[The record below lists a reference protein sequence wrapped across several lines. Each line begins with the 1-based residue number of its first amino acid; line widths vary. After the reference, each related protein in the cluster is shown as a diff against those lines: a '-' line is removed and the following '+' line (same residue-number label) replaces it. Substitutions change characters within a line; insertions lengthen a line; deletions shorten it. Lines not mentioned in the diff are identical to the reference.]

1 MDDKYMQEMYSAIL
15 ERTIKR
21 LWILAIIL
29 IIALVGSNIAWVR
42 YEKEY
47 VVDVDKELKK
57 AEKYQ
62 LNKKANDYSM
72 DMIVSEQ
79 RQLYDKYR

>member
-29 IIALVGSNIAWVR
+29 IIALVGGNIA
-42 YEKEY
+42 
-47 VVDVDKELKK
+47 

>member
-1 MDDKYMQEMYSAIL
+1 MNIGEVA
-15 ERTIKR
+15 
-21 LWILAIIL
+21 A
-29 IIALVGSNIAWVR
+29 ALFL
-42 YEKEY
+42 KEY

-72 DMIVSEQ
+72 EAIMSEQ
-79 RQLYDKYR
+79 RQMYDKYRTIK

>member
-42 YEKEY
+42 YENSFAD
-47 VVDVDKELKK
+47 VVTTTQDVTQETDGGGD
-57 AEKYQ
+57 
-62 LNKKANDYSM
+62 NTFIGGDYGKTE
-72 DMIVSEQ
+72 SENNNN
-79 RQLYDKYR
+79 